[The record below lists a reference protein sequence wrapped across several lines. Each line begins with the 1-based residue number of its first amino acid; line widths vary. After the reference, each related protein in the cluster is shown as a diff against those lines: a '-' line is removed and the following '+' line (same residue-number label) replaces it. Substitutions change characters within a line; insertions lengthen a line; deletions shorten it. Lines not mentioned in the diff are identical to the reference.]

1 MYKIVKV
8 LVISLVLL
16 VILGFVFWKL
26 FGNCQFGNCKFSQTL
41 NKIETATSTII
52 PKPTTI
58 LETGVPDYFLNKTAF
73 IPQAP
78 EKNWDQP
85 WQDACEEAAIL
96 TVKYYFD
103 DKTPDTATLLADYKI
118 LLEKSNSHD
127 INLAQMSQIAS
138 DLYNYDSKIIDNPNV
153 DTIEKYLSQGHILI
167 APANGQTLYQENKYF
182 KNGGPL
188 YHAVV
193 ILGYDHNKKQ
203 FIVHDVG
210 TQFGAYF
217 KYSYDVLMASIHDYP
232 DSKNKKDINQGP
244 PRLLLLLK

>member
-1 MYKIVKV
+1 MYKLIKLVFSV
-8 LVISLVLL
+8 LILL
-16 VILGFVFWKL
+16 VILGFVFWNL
-26 FGNCQFGNCKFSQTL
+26 HGTCQFGNCKFKQTIDQV
-41 NKIETATSTII
+41 KITTETII

-58 LETGVPDYFLNKTAF
+58 LESGVPDYFLNKTAF

-85 WQDACEEAAIL
+85 WQDTCEEAAIL
-96 TVKYYFD
+96 TVKYYFEN
-103 DKTPDTATLLADYKI
+103 KTPDISTLLTDYKVLI
-118 LLEKSNSHD
+118 DKSNSHD

-138 DLYNYDSKIIDNPNV
+138 DLYNYDSKIIDNPNT
-153 DTIEKYLSQGHILI
+153 DTIEKYLSRGHILVV
-167 APANGQTLYQENKYF
+167 PANGKTLYQENKYF

-188 YHAVV
+188 YHNLV

-217 KYSYDVLMASIHDYP
+217 KYSYQVLMDSIHDLP
-232 DSKNKKDINQGP
+232 PSGDKKEINQGV

>member
-1 MYKIVKV
+1 MYKYIIIVFS
-8 LVISLVLL
+8 LLVLSSCL
-16 VILGFVFWKL
+16 SDEVHTKADSIV
-26 FGNCQFGNCKFSQTL
+26 Q
-41 NKIETATSTII
+41 KIDTSVSTII
-52 PKPTTI
+52 PKPTKI
-58 LETGVPDYFLNKTAF
+58 LDTGIPDYFLNKTAF
-73 IPQAP
+73 VPQAP

-96 TVKYYFD
+96 TVKYFFEN
-103 DKTPDTATLLADYKI
+103 KTPDMETLLKDYEI
-118 LLEKSNSHD
+118 LFAQSKTHD
-127 INLAQMSQIAS
+127 INIAQMSQIAS
-138 DLYNYDSKIIDNPNV
+138 DLYNYDSKIIANPDT

-188 YHAVV
+188 YHNIV

-217 KYSYDVLMASIHDYP
+217 KYSYKVLMDSIHDFP
-232 DSKNKKDINQGP
+232 KSGNKKDINQGSP
-244 PRLLLLLK
+244 DLLLLLK

>member
-1 MYKIVKV
+1 MYKSLIII
-8 LVISLVLL
+8 IS
-16 VILGFVFWKL
+16 II
-26 FGNCQFGNCKFSQTL
+26 TL
-41 NKIETATSTII
+41 SACNNKITRTVEQVKTATETII

-58 LETGVPDYFLNKTAF
+58 LESGIPDYFLNKTAF

-96 TVKYYFD
+96 TVKYYFEN
-103 DKTPDTATLLADYKI
+103 KTPDTKTLLEDYKLI
-118 LLEKSNSHD
+118 LSKSREFS

-138 DLYNYDSKIIDNPNV
+138 DLYGYDSKIIDSPDT

-167 APANGQTLYQENKYF
+167 APANGKILYQENKYF
-182 KNGGPL
+182 KNGGPEF
-188 YHAVV
+188 HDIV

-217 KYSYDVLMASIHDYP
+217 KYSYKVLM
-232 DSKNKKDINQGP
+232 DSLQDFQGP